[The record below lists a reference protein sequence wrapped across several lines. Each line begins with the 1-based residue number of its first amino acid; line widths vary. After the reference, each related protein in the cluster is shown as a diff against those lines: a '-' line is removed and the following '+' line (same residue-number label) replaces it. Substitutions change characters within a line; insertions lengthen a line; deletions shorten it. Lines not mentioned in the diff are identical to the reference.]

1 MPIDWVPLDL
11 AHGPTFA
18 AQVEELY
25 RAFAAAK
32 QEKNKSVVRYLEDA
46 ISERMLDLEDFCLE
60 NDGDERIMLFQK
72 QLNRFRK
79 IVHSKNDAS
88 SDPFADFMSASGDV
102 TFGSYSMEEPEEFAS
117 EEQEK
122 KHQTAEA
129 DGRALALSSLT
140 SSYDADDSQL
150 LSHTLASASSRGVRH
165 ARKSGSP
172 RKKKGKS
179 QRLLY
184 PWESKVDTGTSDDRE
199 VSILLRDDDVF
210 NFQVVL
216 DASDFHHYKQRRTIM
231 RKQREFKEK
240 ERLKKLSREEGAVFG
255 DDKRTRNGRRHGGIT
270 GFSRAMY
277 QGPYLD
283 PTYTNQRMF
292 RSPNND
298 MWVTKAGFSTSL

>member
-88 SDPFADFMSASGDV
+88 SDPFADFMKASGDV

-117 EEQEK
+117 EEQAK
-122 KHQTAEA
+122 KHQAA
-129 DGRALALSSLT
+129 
-140 SSYDADDSQL
+140 
-150 LSHTLASASSRGVRH
+150 
-165 ARKSGSP
+165 
-172 RKKKGKS
+172 
-179 QRLLY
+179 
-184 PWESKVDTGTSDDRE
+184 
-199 VSILLRDDDVF
+199 
-210 NFQVVL
+210 
-216 DASDFHHYKQRRTIM
+216 
-231 RKQREFKEK
+231 
-240 ERLKKLSREEGAVFG
+240 
-255 DDKRTRNGRRHGGIT
+255 
-270 GFSRAMY
+270 
-277 QGPYLD
+277 
-283 PTYTNQRMF
+283 
-292 RSPNND
+292 
-298 MWVTKAGFSTSL
+298 